1 MLRLPRLISDGMVLQ
16 QKKKVHIWGWDEPDV
31 TVMISILGKEYMST
45 ADEKGSFS
53 VYLDEL
59 PVGGPYTMEIRDAL
73 GEERVIDDIWVGD
86 VWICTGQS
94 NMELPMARVKDRF
107 PEEIKTCA
115 NRAIRTFK
123 ITEHAE
129 FSAPLTDHLT
139 GEWKAAADD
148 TILAFSATAYF
159 FARQMYELT
168 GVPIGLINA
177 SLGGSRIESWMSRE
191 MLEGYDEFLA
201 LAEQYAD
208 KEFVQER
215 LLRNQRVQETWH
227 GALNGADKGIK
238 GNWKDG
244 IPERDEENWKE
255 VEVPFFFKDTELAG
269 FIGSVWFSRKFTVSS
284 KLAEKG
290 GQVWLGTIVDS
301 DTVYINGTYIGETG
315 YQYPPRKYTIPA
327 GLLKEGENT
336 IVVRVKCENGHGR
349 FTPGKGKEYAVW
361 NEEERVSLQG
371 KWHYRVG
378 AACGQIEETD
388 FVNWKPTGLYN
399 GMMAPCHNYTIAG
412 ILWYQGEANS
422 WRPESY
428 PDLTKR
434 MIDGYREK
442 WREPELPY
450 LYVQLPNF
458 SSEIYDIDRNGNT
471 CCWAELRE
479 AQRRA
484 LSIPGTGMV
493 VAMDLGEDNDL
504 HPLNKKDIGARLA
517 TQAAVKLYG
526 HTVECEGPV
535 VNAIEV
541 TCTDEAKGNYQLT
554 IYCEKCSGGMYAY
567 SEDKGEEITDF
578 EVLDAAGKSYSA
590 KAVLTEDK
598 VMLQCAGMPDEPEKV
613 QYCYRN
619 TNTGALIYN
628 KAGFPMSPF
637 AIGVKEVSL

>member
-16 QKKKVHIWGWDEPDV
+16 QKKKVHIWGWDEPGLV
-31 TVMISILGKEYMST
+31 VMVSFMGKEYT
-45 ADEKGSFS
+45 AVADEKGVFS
-53 VYLDEL
+53 LYMDAVSA
-59 PVGGPYTMEIRDAL
+59 GGPYIMEIRDAQ
-73 GEERVIDDIWVGD
+73 GNERVIDDIWVGD

-129 FSAPLTDHLT
+129 FAAPLTDHLT
-139 GEWKAAADD
+139 GEWKAVADD

-191 MLEGYDEFLA
+191 MLAGYDEFLA

-227 GALNGADKGIK
+227 GALNGADKGLA

-244 IPERDEENWKE
+244 IPEGDEENWNE
-255 VEVPFFFKDTELAG
+255 VELPFFFKDTELAG
-269 FIGSVWFSRKFTVSS
+269 FVGSVWFSRKFTVSS
-284 KLAEKG
+284 SLAKKG

-301 DTVYINGTYIGETG
+301 DTVYINGEYIGETG
-315 YQYPPRKYTIPA
+315 YQYPPRKYTVLA
-327 GLLKEGENT
+327 GILKEGENT

-361 NEEERVSLQG
+361 NEEEKVSLQG
-371 KWHYRVG
+371 KWHYRAG
-378 AACGQIEETD
+378 AACEQIEETD

-442 WREPELPY
+442 WKEPELPY

-484 LSIPGTGMV
+484 ISIPGTGMV

-504 HPLNKKDIGARLA
+504 HPLNKKGIGARLA
-517 TQAAVKLYG
+517 MQAAVKLYG
-526 HTVECEGPV
+526 DKTECEGPLIKK
-535 VNAIEV
+535 IE
-541 TCTDEAKGNYQLT
+541 TACTDKTDGRYQIT
-554 IYCEKCSGGMYAY
+554 ISCEKCSGGMYAY

-578 EVLDAAGKSYSA
+578 EVLDATGKSYPA
-590 KAVLTEDK
+590 KAALAEDK
-598 VMLQCAGMPDEPEKV
+598 VILQCIGMSSEPEEV
-613 QYCYRN
+613 RYCYRN

-637 AIGVKEVSL
+637 AIGVKEVS